1 MVSYFIPMI
10 VCTKSWLQLIT
21 WHFFQII
28 LLCFLFFIF
37 LPSVFLRLPYC
48 TMYMLYFTISLL
60 CFPNS
65 ASQICIPFPAYLRFF
80 PVSASLLWFPFPL
93 PFSEFLS
100 LLPLYAFLSCFPSLI
115 SFPTWPLP
123 FSEFLSLLPLYAF
136 LSCFPSLLSFP
147 ASLLWVPFSAS
158 FSSFT
163 ICNIYPLLSPPLPLV
178 SQNIVGKTS
187 GETFIFATWPA

>member
-1 MVSYFIPMI
+1 MVSYFISMI

-28 LLCFLFFIF
+28 NTSLFPFLYFPSFCLSPLTLL
-37 LPSVFLRLPYC
+37 
-48 TMYMLYFTISLL
+48 YMLYFTISLL

-65 ASQICIPFPAYLRFF
+65 ASHICIPFPAYLRFF

-100 LLPLYAFLSCFPSLI
+100 LLPFLPFPPLL
-115 SFPTWPLP
+115 SFPASLLWVP
-123 FSEFLSLLPLYAF
+123 FSASFSSFP
-136 LSCFPSLLSFP
+136 FPSLLSLP

>member
-48 TMYMLYFTISLL
+48 TCFISPFPFSAFLTLLPISAYLSPLTFASFLSPLPFSGFLSHFPSLSSFPCFLFFLSLL
-60 CFPNS
+60 C
-65 ASQICIPFPAYLRFF
+65 
-80 PVSASLLWFPFPL
+80 FPFPL

-100 LLPLYAFLSCFPSLI
+100 LLPFLP
-115 SFPTWPLP
+115 
-123 FSEFLSLLPLYAF
+123 
-136 LSCFPSLLSFP
+136 FPSLLSLP